1 MYQNGG
7 FIMANAKVIEGLQI
21 IVTDLAQQAD
31 GHALQSRIFAAEG
44 FTKLAEK
51 YAEHATEERG
61 WVEKCTDRLLDL
73 GVDVKLEAKKEGPVY
88 KDPVD
93 WVKYD
98 LEVSKAGLA
107 WLKEITEEAREDYT
121 TFDILKEY
129 YQDEEEDMYWD
140 EAQLELIECIG
151 KQNWLLQQL

>member
-1 MYQNGG
+1 
-7 FIMANAKVIEGLQI
+7 MANAKVMEGLQI

-31 GHALQSRIFAAEG
+31 GHALQSRIFAAQG

-73 GVDVKLEAKKEGPVY
+73 GVEVKLEAKKEGSVY
-88 KDPVD
+88 KDPVE

-107 WLKEITEEAREDYT
+107 WLHEITEEAREDYT
-121 TFDILKEY
+121 TFDILKAY
-129 YQDEEEDMYWD
+129 YQDEEEDMYWG

-151 KQNWLLQQL
+151 KQNWLLQQI

>member
-1 MYQNGG
+1 MRSRRT
-7 FIMANAKVIEGLQI
+7 
-21 IVTDLAQQAD
+21 VTLCNREF
-31 GHALQSRIFAAEG
+31 SRHRE
-44 FTKLAEK
+44 LAEK

-61 WVEKCTDRLLDL
+61 WVEKCTDRLLEL
-73 GVDVKLEAKKEGPVY
+73 GVDVKLEAKKEGPVF
-88 KDPVD
+88 KNPVE

-107 WLKEITEEAREDYT
+107 WLHEITEEARDDYT
-121 TFDILKEY
+121 TFDILKAY
-129 YQDEEEDMYWD
+129 YQDEEEDMYWG

>member
-1 MYQNGG
+1 
-7 FIMANAKVIEGLQI
+7 MANTKVIEGLQI

-31 GHALQSRIFAAEG
+31 GHAIQSRIFAAQG

-51 YAEHATEERG
+51 YAEHAVEERG

-73 GVDVKLEAKKEGPVY
+73 GCDVKLEAKKEGPVY
-88 KDPVD
+88 KDPVE

-107 WLKEITEEAREDYT
+107 WLHEITEEAREDYT

-129 YQDEEEDMYWD
+129 YQDEEEDMYWG
-140 EAQLELIECIG
+140 EAQLELIEVIG
-151 KQNWLLQQL
+151 KQNWLLQQV

>member
-1 MYQNGG
+1 
-7 FIMANAKVIEGLQI
+7 MAKDKVIEGLQK

-31 GHALQSRIFAAEG
+31 GHQIQSRIFAAQG
-44 FTKLAEK
+44 FSKLADK

-61 WVEKCTDRLLDL
+61 YVDKCIDRLLDF
-73 GVDVKLEAKKEGPVY
+73 GCEVKLEAKKEAPVC

-107 WLKEITEEAREDYT
+107 WLKELTEAAREDYT
-121 TFDILKEY
+121 TFDFLKAY
-129 YQDEEEDMYWD
+129 YQDEEEDMYWG
-140 EAQLELIECIG
+140 EAQLELIELIG
-151 KQNWLLQQL
+151 KKNWLLQQL

>member
-1 MYQNGG
+1 
-7 FIMANAKVIEGLQI
+7 MANEKVIAGLQT

-31 GHALQSRIFAAEG
+31 GHALQSRIFASEG
-44 FTKLAEK
+44 FSKLAEK
-51 YAEHATEERG
+51 YAEHASEERG
-61 WVEKCTDRLLDL
+61 YVDKCIDRLLDL
-73 GVDVKLEAKKEGPVY
+73 GCEVKLEAKKEGPVF
-88 KDPVD
+88 KDPVE

-121 TFDILKEY
+121 TYDILKEY
-129 YQDEEEDMYWD
+129 YQDEEEDMYWG
-140 EAQLELIECIG
+140 ESQLELIECIG

>member
-1 MYQNGG
+1 
-7 FIMANAKVIEGLQI
+7 MADKEKIIAGLQV

-31 GHALQSRIFAAEG
+31 GHAIQSRIFASEG

-51 YAEHATEERG
+51 YAEHAAEERG
-61 WVEKCTDRLLDL
+61 YVQQCIDRILDL
-73 GVDVKLEAKKEGPVY
+73 GGEVKNEAKKEAPVC

-98 LEVSKAGLA
+98 LQVSIDGLA
-107 WLKEITEEAREDYT
+107 WLKELTEAARDDYT
-121 TFDILKEY
+121 TFDILKKY
-129 YQDEEEDMYWD
+129 YQDEEEDMYWGQ
-140 EAQLELIECIG
+140 AQLELIECIG

>member
-44 FTKLAEK
+44 FSKLAEK

-61 WVEKCTDRLLDL
+61 WVEKCTDRLFDL

-129 YQDEEEDMYWD
+129 YQDEEEDMYWG